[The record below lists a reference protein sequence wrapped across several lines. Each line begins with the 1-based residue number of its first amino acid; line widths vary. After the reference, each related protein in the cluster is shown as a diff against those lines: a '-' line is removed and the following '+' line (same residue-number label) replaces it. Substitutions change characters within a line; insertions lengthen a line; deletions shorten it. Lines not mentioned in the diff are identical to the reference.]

1 MLWTLSLLTLVC
13 WYCNTL
19 LRMLILLSTESNN
32 HDCFPGNLPPDQT
45 WNELTFEML
54 CAKKRWS
61 TWSWKMTSSFS
72 SSLIVGIRFKVQF
85 FVPLCKCWNTQI
97 NSVSASLCWNIQR
110 GPSLSMVLK
119 LSDPVCS
126 LSLLLPLLC
135 PLWTDSWST
144 WCHHLHLE
152 TTSKSTAAENPSSK
166 LPIN

>member
-1 MLWTLSLLTLVC
+1 MKIKISDFIKRMLWTLSLLTLVC

-32 HDCFPGNLPPDQT
+32 HDCFPSNLPPDQT

-119 LSDPVCS
+119 LSDPDFCHCYV
-126 LSLLLPLLC
+126 LC
-135 PLWTDSWST
+135 GPTHGVHGVIICT
-144 WCHHLHLE
+144 
-152 TTSKSTAAENPSSK
+152 
-166 LPIN
+166 